1 MTEAVYLAVAR
12 FRKPHGLKGEAL
24 IYPLTDEPN
33 AVFVPGRVLVPV
45 DEEGRPTGVEVVIQ
59 KARSYQRHWLVSFE
73 GITERGVLES
83 WGSVMLG
90 AVQSELSPPEEGEMY
105 LHEIPGSIVV
115 EAGVEIGMV
124 KEIVGVPGGSVLV
137 IERDGREHM
146 IPFRDPIVKRLDRE
160 NRRIEVVLPPGL
172 LEV

>member
-1 MTEAVYLAVAR
+1 MEAAYLAVAR

-45 DEEGRPTGVEVVIQ
+45 DEEGRPMGVEVVIL
-59 KARSYQRHWLVSFE
+59 KARPYQRHWLVSFE
-73 GITERGVLES
+73 GITERAVLES

-90 AVQSELSPPEEGEMY
+90 VVQSELSPPEEGEMY
-105 LHEIPGSIVV
+105 LHEISGSIVV
-115 EAGVEIGMV
+115 EAGVEIGIA

-137 IERDGREHM
+137 VERDGREHL
-146 IPFRDPIVKRLDRE
+146 IPFRDPIVKRLDRK

>member
-12 FRKPHGLKGEAL
+12 FRKPHGLKGEAVVF
-24 IYPLTDEPN
+24 PLTDEPD

-45 DEEGRPTGVEVVIQ
+45 DDEGRPTGAEVVIH
-59 KARSYQRHWLVSFE
+59 KARPYQRNWLVSFE
-73 GITERGVLES
+73 GITDRMVLES
-83 WGSVMLG
+83 WGAVTLG
-90 AVQSELSPPEEGEMY
+90 ADRSELRAPEQGEMY

-115 EAGVEIGMV
+115 EAGVR
-124 KEIVGVPGGSVLV
+124 EIVGVPGGSVLV
-137 IERDGREHM
+137 VERDGKEHL
-146 IPFRDPIVKRLDRE
+146 IPFRDPIVKRLDRD

>member
-1 MTEAVYLAVAR
+1 MEAVYLAVAR

-24 IYPLTDEPN
+24 IYPLTDEPD

-45 DEEGRPTGVEVVIQ
+45 DEEGRPTGVEVVIN

-73 GITERGVLES
+73 GITDRAVLES

-90 AVQSELSPPEEGEMY
+90 AVQSELSPPEAGEMY

-115 EAGVEIGMV
+115 EAGVEIGIA

-137 IERDGREHM
+137 VERDGREHM
-146 IPFRDPIVKRLDRE
+146 IPFRDPIVKRLDRK